1 MTALI
6 YTIVI
11 ILLIAADQITK
22 HIVVANMEL
31 NQTVPAIEGLLDWTY
46 ILNDGASFGMMGGKT
61 VFLIIVTCAVMGV
74 LAWFLYSGKLEHIT
88 GQISGM
94 LILAGGIGNLIDRI
108 FNNGLVVDFIDIDPM
123 LEPLFTFPKFNVADC
138 CVCCGGVLF
147 CVYILF
153 FYDDKKKQAAEA
165 PAEVSSGSAQINES
179 SPETPEE
186 SVQENEQA

>member
-6 YTIVI
+6 YTIVV
-11 ILLIAADQITK
+11 ILLVAADQITK
-22 HIVVANMEL
+22 WIVVSNMEL
-31 NQTVPAIEGLLDWTY
+31 YQTIPAIKGLLDWTY

-88 GQISGM
+88 GQISGL
-94 LILAGGIGNLIDRI
+94 LILSGGIGNLIDRI
-108 FNNGLVVDFIDIDPM
+108 FNGGKVVDFIDIDPM
-123 LEPLFTFPKFNVADC
+123 LEPLLTFPKFNVADC

-153 FYDDKKKQAAEA
+153 FYDEKKKQTAE
-165 PAEVSSGSAQINES
+165 ESANINES
-179 SPETPEE
+179 SPETPEDRE
-186 SVQENEQA
+186 QENGQA